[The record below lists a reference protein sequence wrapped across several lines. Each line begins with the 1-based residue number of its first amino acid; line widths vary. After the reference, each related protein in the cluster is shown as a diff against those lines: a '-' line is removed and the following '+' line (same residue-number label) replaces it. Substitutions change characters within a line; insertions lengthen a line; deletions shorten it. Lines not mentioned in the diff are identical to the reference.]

1 MRLKL
6 EHRIGIQAPAEAVW
20 ALVADV
26 DRWPQWSGLYSAAK
40 GVVRIGEKHEVV
52 VNLLGHK
59 PVRVTSTVVDWVPN
73 EQLHLEIRMLGG
85 LMRSVRYFE
94 IEHLTATACI
104 FANGEMFGGL
114 LGPAIARRLRRPI
127 REGFRSMGEAAKAL
141 AEKDYAPE
149 LPLG

>member
-26 DRWPQWSGLYSAAK
+26 DSWPQWSGLYSEAK

-52 VNLLGHK
+52 VNLRGQK
-59 PVRVTSTVVDWVPN
+59 PVRVISTVIDWVPN
-73 EQLHLEIRMLGG
+73 EQLHLDIRLLGG
-85 LMRSVRYFE
+85 LVRSVRYFE

-114 LGPAIARRLRRPI
+114 LGPMIARRLRGPI
-127 REGFRSMGEAAKAL
+127 REGFADMGVAAKAL
-141 AEKDYAPE
+141 AERNFAPE